1 MTRQSHFLRGLILA
15 LAVLLPA
22 SASRAQN
29 TGASTEVFS
38 TGGVLSTTLVAAEG
52 KVRIGDFQVDGATYN
67 GDYAGPVLHVHPGDL
82 MRIRLVNHLSQPTN
96 LHFHG
101 MRSSPLGNGDNAH
114 IIVPPNGSLDYE
126 VRIPVTQPVGLY
138 WYHAHVHHFAEHQTM
153 GGLTGTIIVEGPV
166 PPPVT
171 ARLFVLKDMVFED
184 DTGNAEIDDTLHG
197 IVQSVNG
204 RLITSEAMRPG
215 ETQLWRFSNQSADR
229 FLHIALSGHTFHI
242 VGEDG
247 EPQVRTD
254 PVDELIM
261 PPGARFDVLVDSGD
275 AGRYALLVKN
285 LMTGTGPAR
294 VLDRVIGCLD
304 VAGEPVTPAAAMTV
318 ARLPPDLRTAKIDQT
333 RTIIFTQIAAANQ
346 ADLRFYINGKIFAA
360 DRIDVRVP
368 LGNIEEWTIRN
379 DTDDLHVFH
388 IHQIGFQLV
397 EVNGKPVP
405 FTGYLDNVQVPA
417 RGEVKLRMPF
427 LDPLILGRF
436 MFHCHVLLHEDHG
449 MMANIEIYD
458 PAPPTLSARLNRLY
472 LHVLWWWHGVPW
484 SLCGLADT

>member
-1 MTRQSHFLRGLILA
+1 LRGLILA
-15 LAVLLPA
+15 LAVLLAAPA
-22 SASRAQN
+22 ARAQN
-29 TGASTEVFS
+29 TDGSTEVFS

-52 KVRIGDFQVDGATYN
+52 KVHIGDFQLDGATYN
-67 GDYAGPVLHVHPGDL
+67 GHYAGPVLHVHPGDL

-114 IIVPPNGSLDYE
+114 LVIQPNSSLDYE
-126 VRIPVTQPVGLY
+126 VRIPVTQPIGLY
-138 WYHAHVHHFAEHQTM
+138 WYHAHVHHLAEHQSM
-153 GGLTGTIIVEGPV
+153 AGLSGTIIVEGPV

-204 RLITSEAMRPG
+204 RLMTSEAMRPG
-215 ETQLWRFSNQSADR
+215 ETQLWRFSNQSANR
-229 FLHIALSGHTFHI
+229 FLHIALSGHTFRI

-247 EPQVRTD
+247 EPHAGTD
-254 PVDELIM
+254 PVDELYL
-261 PPGARFDVLVDSGD
+261 PPGGRCDVLVDSGD
-275 AGRYALLVKN
+275 AGRYALLVKG
-285 LMTGTGPAR
+285 LMTGTGPDR
-294 VLDRVIGCLD
+294 VPDRVIGYLD
-304 VAGEPVTPAAAMTV
+304 VAGQPLPPAAAMTV
-318 ARLPPDLRTAKIDQT
+318 APLPPDLRTARIDQT
-333 RTIIFTQIAAANQ
+333 RTMVLTQIKAATQ

-360 DRIDVRVP
+360 ERVDVRVP
-368 LGNIEEWTIRN
+368 LGNIEEWTVRN
-379 DTDDLHVFH
+379 ETDDLHVFH

-397 EVNGKPVP
+397 EVNGHPVP

-436 MFHCHVLLHEDHG
+436 MFHCHVLMHEDHG
-449 MMANIEIYD
+449 MMANIEVYD
-458 PAPPTLSARLNRLY
+458 PAPPTLSLRLNRFY
-472 LHVLWWWHGVPW
+472 LHVLWWWNGVPW